1 MALADALVADGH
13 AEFSSEGGLVTDS
26 GLRFLSRIGVEEA
39 AMLSSNGKGSRR
51 ALCRPCLDW
60 SERRI
65 HLGGALGAAICRLS
79 FDKEWIRRVDGSRA
93 LTITPSGRHA
103 YREHFRAQL

>member
-1 MALADALVADGH
+1 MALAADFSEVVESLSDDWTDLELDLRIADEGRYVDAAV
-13 AEFSSEGGLVTDS
+13 
-26 GLRFLSRIGVEEA
+26 
-39 AMLSSNGKGSRR
+39 MLSSSGKGSRR

-79 FDKEWIRRVDGSRA
+79 FDQGWIRRVAGSRA
-93 LTITPSGRHA
+93 VTVTPAGHHA
-103 YREHFRAQL
+103 YRERFGAQL

>member
-1 MALADALVADGH
+1 MLPA
-13 AEFSSEGGLVTDS
+13 SS
-26 GLRFLSRIGVEEA
+26 
-39 AMLSSNGKGSRR
+39 KGSRR

-79 FDKEWIRRVDGSRA
+79 LDQGWIRRVEGSRA
-93 LTITPSGRHA
+93 VTITPSGRHA
-103 YREHFRAQL
+103 YREHFGAQL